1 MSLVLLTQWLI
12 IFAASLYALIK
23 GADIFLIG
31 AKQFGRALGMSS
43 FVVGVLIVGMCTSLP
58 ELASSIAGA
67 LAGETAIVV
76 ANAVGSNITN
86 ILLIIGVLALFGGRI
101 IIRQELIKTE
111 LPIFCI
117 ATALFVM
124 TILDGSVDRLE
135 SVLLLTTF
143 GAYVWYLLSE
153 SQNGHDSIAD
163 KSNREKFSWLSVG
176 FMVFGIVALVVGA
189 KFTVDMAINIAT
201 ALKVPIGLV
210 SITAVAIGTSL
221 PELFVSIQA
230 IRTKQT
236 EMAIGN
242 IFGSNVFN
250 ALVVTGIPGL
260 LVGSLIVDSVVLELG
275 LATMVV
281 ASIILFVS
289 GLAKQVMRWEGFM
302 MLVFFLFFLLKLSVF
317 IG

>member
-1 MSLVLLTQWLI
+1 
-12 IFAASLYALIK
+12 
-23 GADIFLIG
+23 
-31 AKQFGRALGMSS
+31 MSS

-67 LAGETAIVV
+67 LAGETSIVV
-76 ANAVGSNITN
+76 ANVVGSNITN

-111 LPIFCI
+111 LPIFSI

-135 SVLLLTTF
+135 SFLLLTTF
-143 GAYVWYLLSE
+143 GAYVWYLLAE
-153 SQNGHDSIAD
+153 SQNGDDSVTD
-163 KSNREKFSWLSVG
+163 KSSREKFSWVSVG
-176 FMVFGIVALVVGA
+176 YIVFGIVALVVGA
-189 KFTVDMAINIAT
+189 KFTVDMAVNIAT
-201 ALKVPIGLV
+201 ALSVPIALV

-250 ALVVTGIPGL
+250 TLMVTGIPGL
-260 LVGSLIVDSVVLELG
+260 LVGSLVVDSVVLDLG
-275 LATMVV
+275 LAIMVV

-289 GLAKQVMRWEGFM
+289 GLAKQVMRWEGLM
-302 MLVFFLFFLLKLSVF
+302 MLVFFVFFMVKLSVF

>member
-1 MSLVLLTQWLI
+1 
-12 IFAASLYALIK
+12 
-23 GADIFLIG
+23 
-31 AKQFGRALGMSS
+31 MSS
-43 FVVGVLIVGMCTSLP
+43 FVVGVLIVGLCTSLP

-76 ANAVGSNITN
+76 ANVVGSNITN

-101 IIRQELIKTE
+101 IVRQELIKTE

-135 SVLLLTTF
+135 SILLLTTF

-153 SQNGHDSIAD
+153 SLNGHDSVAD
-163 KSNREKFSWLSVG
+163 KSNREQFSWLSVG
-176 FMVFGIVALVVGA
+176 FMVFGIVSLVVGA

-201 ALKVPIGLV
+201 ALTVPIGLV

-230 IRTKQT
+230 IRTKET

-260 LVGSLIVDSVVLELG
+260 LVGSLIVDDVVLELG
-275 LATMVV
+275 LATMIV

-289 GLAKQVMRWEGFM
+289 GLAKQVMRWEGLM
-302 MLVFFLFFLLKLSVF
+302 MLVFFVFFLLKLVAF

>member
-1 MSLVLLTQWLI
+1 MSLVLLSQWLI

-23 GADIFLIG
+23 GADIFLVG

-67 LAGETAIVV
+67 LAGQTEIVV
-76 ANAVGSNITN
+76 ANVVGSNITN

-135 SVLLLTTF
+135 SFLLLTTF
-143 GAYVWYLLSE
+143 GAYVWYLLAE
-153 SQNGHDSIAD
+153 SQNGHDSVTD
-163 KSNREKFSWLSVG
+163 KSSREKFSWVSVG
-176 FMVFGIVALVVGA
+176 YVVFGIIALVVGA

-201 ALKVPIGLV
+201 ALSVPIALV

-250 ALVVTGIPGL
+250 TLMVTGIPGL
-260 LVGSLIVDSVVLELG
+260 LVGSLVVDSVVLDLG
-275 LATMVV
+275 LAIMVV

-289 GLAKQVMRWEGFM
+289 GLAKQVMRWEGLM
-302 MLVFFLFFLLKLSVF
+302 MLVFFVFFMIKLSVF
-317 IG
+317 I